1 MSRVEQLVRSLEAR
15 SDVSVESHQ
24 DAWIVRVPRGEFV
37 CDVTIPVSVHE
48 WFAAVRRAS
57 DGGEVWSDWMDHYGS
72 SKAELDAERAAS
84 ISAFLERVFTDGIQP
99 PLSIYVEP

>member
-1 MSRVEQLVRSLEAR
+1 MSRVEEFVRGLAAR
-15 SDVSVESHQ
+15 SDVSVESRQ

-37 CDVTIPVSVHE
+37 CEVIIPVGVHE
-48 WFAAVRRAS
+48 WFATVRRAS

-84 ISAFLERVFTDGIQP
+84 ISAFIERVVTDGIRL
-99 PLSIYVEP
+99 PLSIHVEP